1 MQESDRLLGDWGTT
15 VMEEGGLGLI
25 SIGRSNSTK
34 RQKRQNDKK
43 DKKAKKKQNYKKV
56 KKTEEGRGPGLI

>member
-34 RQKRQNDKK
+34 RQNDKK
-43 DKKAKKKQNYKKV
+43 DKKAKKTKLQKGKKDGGG
-56 KKTEEGRGPGLI
+56 KGAGSNLSQ